1 MPTIRDV
8 VRALGRRD
16 GVEAVIVLGRDGL
29 PIDTQTADGQDAEG
43 VAALVPSVV
52 ASCVRL
58 GRAAERGDFG
68 TGVVEYAGGIVVI
81 ASVTADAL
89 LAIVVGP
96 GTNIGPMLYEL
107 QRHRDAIAAL
117 L

>member
-8 VRALGRRD
+8 VQALGRRD

-29 PIDTQTADGQDAEG
+29 PIDTQTSNGHDPEG

-52 ASCVRL
+52 AACTRL
-58 GRAAERGDFG
+58 GTAADRGDFG
-68 TGVVEYAGGIVVI
+68 TGVVEYAGGIVVV
-81 ASVTADAL
+81 AAVTADAL
-89 LAIVVGP
+89 LAILVRP
-96 GTNIGPMLYEL
+96 DTNIGPMLYEL
-107 QRHRDAIAAL
+107 RRHRDAIAAL